1 MPDAIRR
8 WFEPRRLV
16 VVVAALLVLA
26 VVTQDAARGA
36 CESLE
41 FYRRR
46 EPGQF
51 ATVDRFDGDRLDDAA
66 WTRCY
71 WWDDD
76 GCTNLGN
83 DELQWYLPDQVQV
96 ADGMVR
102 LVADDRPHTTDDGTR
117 WSHRSGMITTGP
129 AVHDG
134 EPRLAFTYGE
144 VEVRAR
150 VPSGSGLWP
159 AIWMLPATEESRP
172 EIDLMEVLGD
182 STDILRMH
190 VHYVDGD
197 GERQSLGQD
206 VDVDDLSEDFH
217 TYGVIWAPDRLEFLL
232 DGRTVW
238 EVTEPDAIPDEP
250 MYLLINLAVG
260 GEWAG
265 PPGPD
270 TTFPASFDVEDVVI
284 RPRCGS

>member
-1 MPDAIRR
+1 MPEGLRG
-8 WFEPRRLV
+8 WVGPRRLV
-16 VVVAALLVLA
+16 VLVVALLA
-26 VVTQDAARGA
+26 VAMVLSGVASGA

-46 EPGQF
+46 DPGGPSV
-51 ATVDRFDGDRLDDAA
+51 VDRFDGTELDDAR

-83 DELQWYLPDQVQV
+83 AELQWYLPDQVQV
-96 ADGMVR
+96 ADGVVR

-129 AVHDG
+129 PTHDG

-150 VPSGSGLWP
+150 VPAGSGLWP
-159 AIWMLPATEESRP
+159 AIWMLPATTESRP

-206 VDVDDLSEDFH
+206 VDVEDLAEDFH
-217 TYGVIWAPDRLEFLL
+217 TYGLRWAPDRLEFLL

-238 EVTEPDAIPDEP
+238 EVTEPDAIPHEP
-250 MYLLINLAVG
+250 MYLLVNLAVG
-260 GEWAG
+260 GEWPG

-270 TTFPASFDVEDVVI
+270 TSFPTSFDIDEVVI